1 MVYKNEDLIFQA
13 LNVSSDRRNRWA
25 KPMEENFI
33 DKIVNHRPQ
42 TKEQLNEAWFGRYNG
57 CPGHY
62 SHERYHGLNYVNL
75 FRSIETIEFHYGQA
89 SLHAGRIK
97 SLVQFYLALG
107 VKARNAKATSHK
119 KIQTDNPKFNF
130 RVWLVSSLGMV
141 GSEFKTA
148 RHHLLNHLPGNCAWR

>member
-13 LNVSSDRRNRWA
+13 LNVSPDRRNRWA

-119 KIQTDNPKFNF
+119 KIETNNPKFNF
-130 RVWLVSSLGMV
+130 RVWLVSGLGMI
-141 GSEFKTA
+141 GNEFKIA
-148 RHHLLNHLPGNCAWR
+148 RNTLTKNLPGNCAWR